1 MRIVATSL
9 DEAWHL
15 TLRAC
20 LSDGLIYRIDR
31 GSFAG
36 SHRLE
41 IPFLSL
47 EISDP
52 FQQLIPIVPMGVPA
66 PTSQE
71 YVDDYLLYLMTSV
84 KEENEQYTYGS
95 RLAPFLH
102 TAIDMLKATPQTNQA
117 CLEVARPDDILLD
130 DPPCLR
136 MVQFKARPNRL
147 DMLCVFRSWD
157 LWAGLP
163 SNLAALCQMG
173 RYVAEESGLQFG
185 TVYTVSMGAHL
196 YEYAW
201 TLAETVTRTSRGL
214 PTWAV

>member
-1 MRIVATSL
+1 MRIVAISL

-20 LSDGLIYRIDR
+20 LFHGLIYEIDR

-47 EISDP
+47 EITDP
-52 FQQLIPIVPMGVPA
+52 FQQLIPIVPVGIPA

-71 YVDDYLLYLMTSV
+71 YVDDYLLYLMTSA
-84 KEENEQYTYGS
+84 KKENEQYTYGS

-102 TAIDMLKATPQTNQA
+102 TAIDMLKTTPRTNQA

-136 MVQFKARPNRL
+136 MVQFKTRGFTDSYLPGL

-157 LWAGLP
+157 IWAGLP
-163 SNLAALCQMG
+163 SNLAALCMMG
-173 RYVAEESGLQFG
+173 RYVAEEVGMRFG
-185 TVYTVSMGAHL
+185 NVYAVSMGAHL

-201 TLAETVTRTSRGL
+201 ALAETVTRTSRS
-214 PTWAV
+214 